1 MYHDAVAEVSCH
13 QCCHQTNW
21 TTW

>member
-1 MYHDAVAEVSCH
+1 MYHDAVAEVLCH